1 MKKYELIENCRKA
14 ELYQIQAVRD
24 FTTSAGNA
32 VKKGDL
38 GGFVSGEH
46 NLCHEGNCW
55 VANNAKVKDQAC
67 VYENAYISDNVE
79 ICGDVQIYGNAKIWG
94 NTLIQGGFIRIKDNV
109 QICAKEIT
117 GINKFSRN
125 TRIIGE
131 NIVINEHINLGSD
144 AFIQSQDDFFQIKMF
159 SDFMEYFTAY
169 KTENGFKINYNEQSF
184 SPEQIHKALKA
195 YAEYE
200 TAIKLAKSRIL
211 GGFNEISSNRK

>member
-1 MKKYELIENCRKA
+1 MKKYELIENNRKSD
-14 ELYQIQAVRD
+14 LYQIRSLRD

-38 GGFVSGEH
+38 GGFVSGEY

-55 VANNAKVKDQAC
+55 VASNAKVKDRAH

-79 ICGDVQIYGNAKIWG
+79 ICGDVQIYGHAKIWG

-109 QICAKEIT
+109 HICAKEIS
-117 GINKFSRN
+117 GVNKFSGN

-131 NIVINEHINLGSD
+131 HIVINEHINLGSD

-169 KTENGFKINYNEQSF
+169 KTENGFNINYNEQSF

-211 GGFNEISSNRK
+211 GGI